1 MIHFSRWKIWMITL
15 ISVVSVLASI
25 PSFLDDAKQDQLRK
39 VLPSFLHMPAVNLGL
54 DLKGGSHL
62 LLEADIDAV
71 IKQKTED
78 MMAEIRR
85 ELRKQKINVA
95 SVSIIPQGVRVTGAT
110 TVDIKKIETIIRQ
123 VEPNF
128 VIKDETGNIEATF
141 DERGLKTI
149 RDQTIAQSIEIVSRR
164 VNETGTREP
173 IIQRQGENRILIQLP
188 GLDNPERIK
197 QLLGKTAK
205 LTFHLVD
212 ADGVV
217 GADSRALPMRETPGE
232 TLPIQRRIIMSGDM
246 LDNAQ
251 PSFQDGM
258 PVVSFRLNA
267 IGARRFCDV
276 TTKNVDKP
284 FAVVLDDEIIT
295 APRINEPICGGSAII
310 SGTFTVQESSDL
322 AVLLRAGALPTSM
335 TVIEERSVGP
345 TLGSDSIEAGAIASI
360 VALGLIVLLMVVCYG
375 LFGWFASAALIINLA
390 MTISIMALI
399 DATLTLPG
407 IAGLVLTI
415 GTTVDAN
422 VLIFERMKEEVRA
435 GRSVISAID
444 AGYRQAM
451 SSIIDSNLT
460 ALISGAILYMVGTGP
475 IKGFAVTLTIGILT
489 SLFSAIMLTRMM
501 LVIWLK
507 NSKTKTLPI
516 L

>member
-1 MIHFSRWKIWMITL
+1 MIHFARWKIWMISA
-15 ISVVSVLASI
+15 ISVLSLLFAV
-25 PSFLDDAKQDQLRK
+25 PSFVDTKTQDQLRA
-39 VLPSFLHMPAVNLGL
+39 LIPSFIPVNAVNLGL

-62 LLEADIDAV
+62 LLEADIDSV
-71 IKQKTED
+71 LRQKMED
-78 MMAEIRR
+78 LQSAARTD
-85 ELRKQKINVA
+85 LRKNKVEGITISPLDVGV
-95 SVSIIPQGVRVTGAT
+95 SVSGVTPENES
-110 TVDIKKIETIIRQ
+110 KIRSALNTIQ
-123 VEPNF
+123 PNLVF
-128 VIKDETGNIEATF
+128 EFKAGTLVAKL
-141 DERGLKTI
+141 DERGVKEI
-149 RDQTIAQSIEIVSRR
+149 RDQTMAQSIEIISRR

-173 IIQRQGENRILIQLP
+173 VIQRQGENRILVQLP

-212 ADGVV
+212 LDGVV
-217 GADSRALPMRETPGE
+217 GADSRTLPLHGE
-232 TLPIQRRIIMSGDM
+232 AGQTVPIQRRIIMSGDM
-246 LDNAQ
+246 LSNAQ

-284 FAVVLDDEIIT
+284 FAVVLDGEVIT

-310 SGTFTVQESSDL
+310 SGSFTVQESADM
-322 AVLLRAGALPTSM
+322 AVLLRAGALPTSL
-335 TVIEERSVGP
+335 TVMEERSVGP

-360 VALGLIVLLMVVCYG
+360 VALGMIILLMVVCYG
-375 LFGWFASAALIINLA
+375 LFGWFASAALLINLA
-390 MTISIMALI
+390 MTIAVMSMI

-460 ALISGAILYMVGTGP
+460 ALISGAILYIVGTGP

-507 NSKTKTLPI
+507 RSKTKTLPI
-516 L
+516 A